1 MCYNAIILS
10 RSWPYVLC
18 GSGSQKD
25 CSRARV
31 NFRSLTYLH
40 TAFECQGYITTTK
53 KPNMYILFMFLFS
66 DHIAMSFL

>member
-1 MCYNAIILS
+1 MCYNKIILS
-10 RSWPYVLC
+10 RSWHYVLG

-40 TAFECQGYITTTK
+40 TAFECQGYITTNRAQK
-53 KPNMYILFMFLFS
+53 KYKKANFF
-66 DHIAMSFL
+66 

>member
-1 MCYNAIILS
+1 MCYNEIILS
-10 RSWPYVLC
+10 RSWHYVLC

-40 TAFECQGYITTTK
+40 TAFECQGYITTK
-53 KPNMYILFMFLFS
+53 KPQYIYILFMFLFS